1 MQDKKFNFSR
11 LVLLFFQ
18 GAIIGTGAT
27 FRASAV
33 VCCAWPLASTN
44 PWSALCSPGSPF
56 AGITS
61 FFCRCFWV
69 AVLVFCCWPGW

>member
-18 GAIIGTGAT
+18 GAIIGTGAILPGI
-27 FRASAV
+27 SGGV
-33 VCCAWPLASTN
+33 
-44 PWSALCSPGSPF
+44 LCVAFGLYEPMVGLFAHGSPF